1 MTLLLG
7 ILLSFIAAAV
17 PALLYTWLVWW
28 CDRYEREPRS
38 LLILTFVWGAA
49 PAVALSLVAE
59 MVFNLPLALLPSRA
73 AQNIVA
79 AGAIAPI
86 VEETVKGAIL
96 LALFLLAYQ
105 EFDGVLDG
113 IVYGALVGCG
123 FALSE
128 NFFYFLSALIDN
140 GWGAWGGVVFL
151 RAIVFG
157 LNHAFF
163 TSLTGIGL
171 GVARGARQPWL
182 RVAAPLI
189 ALGAAIFFHA
199 VHNLGASFTAFT
211 PLTLGIS
218 LLADWGGILIVGAV
232 ILLAWRQEQRWMLH
246 YLPDEVPLEAV
257 HAAIDGRLWEHVPI
271 AATVRRRWQ
280 PAQRRAYQQLLA
292 ELAQRKHRLATLGE
306 EAGLNE
312 EVARLRARLRA
323 MQGETIDA

>member
-1 MTLLLG
+1 MTLLFG
-7 ILLSFIAAAV
+7 VSLSFIAAAA
-17 PALLYTWLVWW
+17 PALLYTWLIWW

-38 LLILTFVWGAA
+38 LLILTFVWGAV
-49 PAVALSLVAE
+49 PAIVLSLIAE
-59 MVFNLPLALLPSRA
+59 LAFNLPLALLPSRA

-79 AGAIAPI
+79 AGAIAPV
-86 VEETVKGAIL
+86 VEEVVKGAIL
-96 LALFLLAYQ
+96 FALFLLAYQ

-128 NFFYFLSALIDN
+128 NFFYFLSAFMEK

-171 GVARGARQPWL
+171 GIARGARQPWL
-182 RVAAPLI
+182 RVGAPLV

-199 VHNLGASFTAFT
+199 VHNLSASFTTFT

-218 LLADWGGILIVGAV
+218 LLADWGGVLIVGAV
-232 ILLAWRQEQRWMLH
+232 ILLAWRQEQHWMLH
-246 YLPDEVPLEAV
+246 YLADEAPSAAV
-257 HAAIDGRLWEHVPI
+257 HAAISGRLWEHVPI
-271 AATVRRRWQ
+271 AATVQGRWQ

-306 EAGLNE
+306 EAGLSE
-312 EVARLRARLRA
+312 EIARLRARLRA
-323 MQGETIDA
+323 LQGE